1 MEMYPSQDEL
11 ARNRQQINT
20 HVSVSRAPKVW
31 HHDLKILTQWSRYVN
46 GRLHLKRQIKW
57 LLFAV

>member
-20 HVSVSRAPKVW
+20 HASVSRAPKVW
-31 HHDLKILTQWSRYVN
+31 HHDLKILTRQSRYVN
-46 GRLHLKRQIKW
+46 GRLYLKRPIKW

>member
-1 MEMYPSQDEL
+1 MEIYPSQDKL
-11 ARNRQQINT
+11 ARNRQQINP
-20 HVSVSRAPKVW
+20 HAGVSRVPKVW
-31 HHDLKILTQWSRYVN
+31 HHDLKILMQRSRYVN